1 MPKLSSVKLKV
12 CGLRDNIAEVAALR
26 PDFAGFIF
34 YDRSPRYAG
43 DMLLKNYFNDF
54 PESTMKVGVFVN
66 QPVEKV
72 LDTARQFSLD
82 FVQLHGD
89 ESFAECLHL
98 KANGLGVIKVF
109 AGNKVIDRKL
119 LLEYAEVVDYYLFD
133 TRLKSYGGN
142 GVTFDWTVLKGLD
155 LPKPVIL
162 SGGLTLENI
171 RQLEELDDLDI
182 YAIDIN
188 SQFEI
193 SPGLKNTELI
203 KQLKEQMQ

>member
-1 MPKLSSVKLKV
+1 MPKLSNIKLKV
-12 CGLRDNIAEVAALR
+12 CGLRDNIPEVVALK

-34 YDRSPRYAG
+34 YNKSPRYAG
-43 DMLLKNYFNDF
+43 DTLLKDYFNDF

-66 QPVEKV
+66 HPVERV
-72 LDTARQFSLD
+72 LETARQFNLD

-109 AGNKVIDRKL
+109 SGNKAIDRDRL
-119 LLEYAEVVDYYLFD
+119 IEYAEVVDYYLFD

-142 GVTFDWTVLKGLD
+142 GVAFDWAQLKGLD
-155 LPKPVIL
+155 LPKPIIL

-193 SPGLKNTELI
+193 RPGMKNTELI